1 MPSGPVAAAANPWFS
16 WDYLERNGAD
26 VLRYTEQHASLTVQA
41 VLIALV
47 VALPLAALAHL
58 RPRLAGPVLAT
69 TGVLYTIPSLAL
81 FAVLAPAT
89 GIGRTTVL
97 IGLVVYALLVLVRNV
112 LVGLQGVDPAV
123 RDAARG
129 MGYGRLR
136 MLVGVELPQAVPA
149 VVAGLRLATVS
160 TVALVTV
167 GVVVGY
173 GGLGQLMFRGFR
185 SNYHAEVMTATVLC
199 LLLALVADLALAL
212 VGRLLTPWQRASGS
226 RRASAPPQ
234 EESAWTS

>member
-1 MPSGPVAAAANPWFS
+1 MPSGPVLAAAANPWFS

-26 VLRYTEQHASLTVQA
+26 VLRYTQQHASLTVQA

-47 VALPLAALAHL
+47 VALPLAALAHV
-58 RPRLAGPVLAT
+58 RPRLAGPVLAS

-81 FAVLAPAT
+81 FAILAPVT
-89 GIGRTTVL
+89 GIRRTTVL

-123 RDAARG
+123 LDAARG

-136 MLVGVELPQAVPA
+136 LLLGVELPQAVPA
-149 VVAGLRLATVS
+149 IVAGLRLATVS

-167 GVVVGY
+167 GVVIGY

-185 SNYHAEVMTATVLC
+185 SSYNAQIMTATLLC
-199 LLLALVADLALAL
+199 LALAL
-212 VGRLLTPWQRASGS
+212 VIDLLLYLLGRFLTPWAR
-226 RRASAPPQ
+226 SAGAP
-234 EESAWTS
+234 